1 MSVEI
6 LLMSYTSV
14 WQSRRLGLM
23 LWRKNSILSAL
34 ALHCIAFASC
44 GHGGSN
50 NIGQHGRQ
58 LGISLQVQNHFV
70 H

>member
-6 LLMSYTSV
+6 LLMSCTSV
-14 WQSRRLGLM
+14 WQSRHLGLM
-23 LWRKNSILSAL
+23 LGRKNSVLSAL

-44 GHGGSN
+44 GYGENN
-50 NIGQHGRQ
+50 NIGHHGRQ
-58 LGISLQVQNHFV
+58 LGILLQVQNHFM